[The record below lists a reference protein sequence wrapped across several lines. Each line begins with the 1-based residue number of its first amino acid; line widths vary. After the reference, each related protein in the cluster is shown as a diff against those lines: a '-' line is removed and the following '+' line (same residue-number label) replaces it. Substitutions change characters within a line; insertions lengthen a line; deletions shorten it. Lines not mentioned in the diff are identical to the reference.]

1 MHLSPDEIIFWQQGF
16 LKLNATIA
24 FTWGLMFVLVAGSIL
39 VTRNLSTG
47 LQRSR
52 WQNLLE
58 IVVTAIKEQIAEVG
72 LRQPEKYLGF
82 LGTLFLFVAIASLF
96 TIVPG
101 YEPPTGSLSTT
112 AALAICVFVA
122 VPLFGIED
130 RGLGGYL
137 REYLK
142 PTFIM
147 LPFNI
152 ISELSRTLALAVR
165 LFGNMMSGTM
175 ILAMLLTIT
184 PFIFPIAMSVLGL
197 LTGMV
202 QAYIF
207 SILATVYIAAATRVR
222 KPEPGSSPRTETT
235 TSTTKGHTMDSMT
248 LIAIASIVTAG
259 LTIALGSIGPALGEG
274 RAVATA
280 LSSLAQQPDAATTIT
295 RTLFVGLAMIES
307 IAIYCFVVSMILIFA
322 NPFWNHVI
330 AIAAGK

>member
-1 MHLSPDEIIFWQQGF
+1 MHLSPDTIIFWQSGVF
-16 LKLNATIA
+16 KLNATIA
-24 FTWGLMFVLVAGSIL
+24 YTWGLMAVLATGSRL
-39 VTRNLSTG
+39 VTRKLATG

-58 IVVTAIKEQIAEVG
+58 IVVTGINKQIEEVG
-72 LRQPEKYLGF
+72 MRQPRKYLGF
-82 LGTLFLFVAIASLF
+82 LGTLFLFVAMATVF

-122 VPLFGIED
+122 VPLFGIEA
-130 RGLGGYL
+130 GGL

-142 PTFIM
+142 AYLQPTVIM

-175 ILAMLLTIT
+175 ILAILLTIT
-184 PFIFPIAMSVLGL
+184 PFVFPIAMSALGL

-207 SILATVYIAAATRVR
+207 SILATVYIAAAIQVR
-222 KPEPGSSPRTETT
+222 KPEP
-235 TSTTKGHTMDSMT
+235 
-248 LIAIASIVTAG
+248 
-259 LTIALGSIGPALGEG
+259 
-274 RAVATA
+274 
-280 LSSLAQQPDAATTIT
+280 
-295 RTLFVGLAMIES
+295 ES
-307 IAIYCFVVSMILIFA
+307 
-322 NPFWNHVI
+322 
-330 AIAAGK
+330 GKKH